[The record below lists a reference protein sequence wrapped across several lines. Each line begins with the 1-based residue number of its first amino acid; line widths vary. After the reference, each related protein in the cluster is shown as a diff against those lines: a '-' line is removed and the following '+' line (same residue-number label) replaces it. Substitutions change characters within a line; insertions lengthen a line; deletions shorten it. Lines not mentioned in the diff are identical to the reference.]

1 MRLLRLFAASLVL
14 LVPPVVI
21 AQHSVAPLPSP
32 PPPPPVSHSIPI
44 VSHVSPAPAI
54 SIHNS
59 GIAPAHAV
67 GANPHI
73 GVAHASPAVPKING
87 LSAQPTAQH
96 TKGTM
101 SPVPATTGQPLKS
114 HHFWFVHRHQPEKSR
129 NSDAAL
135 RPTAARRS
143 APLPEAP
150 SPHIGCTVA
159 AVPLNSGI
167 PCNPLS
173 PCCP

>member
-14 LVPPVVI
+14 LISQAAI
-21 AQHSVAPLPSP
+21 AQHPAAPPPP

-44 VSHVSPAPAI
+44 VSHVSPAPA
-54 SIHNS
+54 IHNS

-73 GVAHASPAVPKING
+73 GVAHASSAVPKING

-101 SPVPATTGQPLKS
+101 SPVPTTTGQPLKS

-129 NSDAAL
+129 NSVAAL